1 MQWHC
6 TFQILESW
14 PWPQGN
20 PIITRYAWKTRKAL
34 WTLIDVRLKAAKVRF
49 SQFLEYSDHCI
60 TSAKERREGKRYL
73 YTSTRLLVVFS
84 LSWTLYFTTV
94 DSDNYTLYSYA
105 SIFVWKRRFFLLFGL
120 DRLHVSCEYGQRKR
134 IFSKPLS
141 RTEIFGNA
149 VLLCS
154 ITSRCSGNQPT
165 LTKTEFFENDY
176 VTVSDTYECAF
187 SYQRWY
193 RFQASWDRVFVRMGK
208 NAYEKTATYRRRSF
222 SKRNKKFCIQTN
234 RIRMD
239 GYRIRCRLLSVD
251 RILARRILMRCIV
264 AEVHFSA
271 LFISYA
277 STFKYWSLHWSI
289 DLHGFEYFIK
299 WMFTRK

>member
-49 SQFLEYSDHCI
+49 SQFLEYSEHCI

-105 SIFVWKRRFFLLFGL
+105 SVFVWKRRFFSPLWPWPPTRILWIRSTKTFLFKTALKNGDFWKRRFAVLDYQPLFGKSAHAHENGVFWK
-120 DRLHVSCEYGQRKR
+120 RLRHGLRYLGMR
-134 IFSKPLS
+134 I
-141 RTEIFGNA
+141 
-149 VLLCS
+149 
-154 ITSRCSGNQPT
+154 
-165 LTKTEFFENDY
+165 
-176 VTVSDTYECAF
+176 
-187 SYQRWY
+187 
-193 RFQASWDRVFVRMGK
+193 
-208 NAYEKTATYRRRSF
+208 
-222 SKRNKKFCIQTN
+222 
-234 RIRMD
+234 
-239 GYRIRCRLLSVD
+239 LLSKMVPFSS
-251 RILARRILMRCIV
+251 IMRSR
-264 AEVHFSA
+264 F
-271 LFISYA
+271 
-277 STFKYWSLHWSI
+277 
-289 DLHGFEYFIK
+289 
-299 WMFTRK
+299 R